1 MINPKSS
8 QLLTESLISEVET
21 LMECV
26 VVVLDPFLKVSK
38 LLVKFQVQVTML
50 LRECAEESVL
60 SLTVLKQDFESL
72 YDTDR
77 NVVPVVWLNE

>member
-1 MINPKSS
+1 
-8 QLLTESLISEVET
+8 
-21 LMECV
+21 MECV

>member
-8 QLLTESLISEVET
+8 QLLTEPLISEVET

-50 LRECAEESVL
+50 LGKCAEESVL

-72 YDTDR
+72 YYTDR

>member
-8 QLLTESLISEVET
+8 QFLTEPLISEVET

-26 VVVLDPFLKVSK
+26 VVVLDPSLKVSK